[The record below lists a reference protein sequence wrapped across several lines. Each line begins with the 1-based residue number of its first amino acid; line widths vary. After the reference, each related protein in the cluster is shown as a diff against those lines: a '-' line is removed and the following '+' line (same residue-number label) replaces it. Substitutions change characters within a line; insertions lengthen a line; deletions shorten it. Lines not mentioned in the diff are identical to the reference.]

1 MNLSKNIIR
10 VGKVT
15 SNKSIGQITSE
26 LEDVTVMET
35 ESNLNTKSMDDN
47 GKNFFLVDKKEQ
59 LYYLEPLPK
68 ISGIKQ
74 AGFIPYTKVKL
85 LTDERSGE
93 SVIEYSIIQHNLGP
107 FVGVIIIL
115 LLGVFFA
122 VFAADKSVF
131 LGVLAIF
138 VVMAVIAGVSSFFII
153 KSSCDKTEKELIRLA
168 KDSSD
173 QK

>member
-1 MNLSKNIIR
+1 
-10 VGKVT
+10 
-15 SNKSIGQITSE
+15 
-26 LEDVTVMET
+26 MET

-85 LTDERSGE
+85 LKDERSGE

-115 LLGVFFA
+115 LLGVFLR
-122 VFAADKSVF
+122 F
-131 LGVLAIF
+131 LQ
-138 VVMAVIAGVSSFFII
+138 
-153 KSSCDKTEKELIRLA
+153 LISPYSWA
-168 KDSSD
+168 C
-173 QK
+173 